1 MKKLG
6 KHSYIAGIGWM
17 KIRGLFEYYYTDSYQ
32 DLIITPYDDGALP
45 CFSTLVRKAERSES
59 ILNRV

>member
-1 MKKLG
+1 MDILLMKNWE

-17 KIRGLFEYYYTDSYQ
+17 KIRGLFEYYYSYQ

-45 CFSTLVRKAERSES
+45 CF
-59 ILNRV
+59 